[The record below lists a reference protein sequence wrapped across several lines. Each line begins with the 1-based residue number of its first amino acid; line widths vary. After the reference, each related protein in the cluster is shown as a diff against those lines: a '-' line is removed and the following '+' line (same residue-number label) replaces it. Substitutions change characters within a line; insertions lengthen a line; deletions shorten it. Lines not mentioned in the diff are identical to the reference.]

1 MCFLKV
7 LFIAFFIILVRAS
20 SIEAVAENINEKKA
34 DKTCFTHPLFED
46 SLAKQMARSIMEKNI
61 DQLKTLIAN
70 SAKEELS
77 AALKAQDIH
86 KGVNLLA
93 YAAHLNNPEAVKLI
107 SASLNIDFLKEI
119 LLQKDKH
126 GWTPLHHLALME
138 DDGCCY
144 KNLENASG
152 IDTKKISDFFSE
164 SPWMLRKYVQ
174 PRASKFSTLHSIK
187 PIKLYYRDGNE
198 EQYLSFEE
206 LIKQH
211 GQHFNCLPESFKLIP
226 QVEPDFFRSLWVAMK
241 ERIERDEIKLK
252 QLDEHLKKVIKS
264 GEDGVFL
271 APITFN
277 DRNEKLP
284 DHIKT
289 GLGIRARR
297 DFYCDDIV
305 TLYAGEYFF
314 ADEMNKSRS
323 TDYAYAINEK
333 ILVDGLK
340 FRSYGSTALHSAPNV
355 QFWQI
360 ESMLGINFVAMCAID
375 EIKAGDQIC
384 ENYGE
389 DYFKKRKI
397 IPLETR
403 PEALKKMENNPK
415 RHAQQT
421 SYLKFLAQ

>member
-1 MCFLKV
+1 MIV
-7 LFIAFFIILVRAS
+7 FFIILVNAS
-20 SIEAVAENINEKKA
+20 SIEAAEKVSEKKV
-34 DKTCFTHPLFED
+34 DKFCFTHPLFEN
-46 SLAKQMARSIMEKNI
+46 SMANQLAEAIGEKNI
-61 DQLKTLIAN
+61 DQLKTIIAN
-70 SAKEELS
+70 SPKDELS

-93 YAAHLNNPEAVKLI
+93 YAAHHNNPQAVKLI
-107 SASLNIDFLKEI
+107 SASLDIDFLKEI

-126 GWTPLHHLALME
+126 GWTSLHHLALME
-138 DDGCCY
+138 DEDCCY
-144 KNLENASG
+144 YNLQNLSG
-152 IDTKKISDFFSE
+152 IDTKKVSDFFCE
-164 SPWMLRKYVQ
+164 SPWMLKKYVQ
-174 PRASKFSTLHSIK
+174 PNASKFSTLSTLK
-187 PIKLYYRDGNE
+187 PIKLYYRDGNQ

-211 GQHFNCLPESFKLIP
+211 GHHFNCLPECFKLIP
-226 QVEPDFFRSLWVAMK
+226 QVEPAVFKTLWVAMK
-241 ERIERDEIKLK
+241 ERIARDEIKLK
-252 QLDEHLKKVIKS
+252 QLDEYLKKVVES
-264 GEDGVFL
+264 EEDGVFL
-271 APITFN
+271 TPITFN

-284 DHIKT
+284 NHIKT
-289 GLGIRARR
+289 GLGIKARR
-297 DFYCDDIV
+297 DFHCDDIV
-305 TLYAGEYFF
+305 TLYAGEYLFTN
-314 ADEMNKSRS
+314 EISKSRS

-333 ILVDGLK
+333 ILVDGFK

-403 PEALKKMENNPK
+403 PEALKKMESNPK

-421 SYLKFLAQ
+421 SYLNLAK